1 MFETVA
7 PETFQRRSRRLFYE
21 TLPLSIALHAG
32 AIAAAGVITVWN
44 VVFPT
49 ESPRLIRAYSLVTLP
64 EPPPPPPPPPRAQPP
79 KPVET
84 PPPQEIVAP
93 TIIPDSI
100 PALPDPPPPSLLS
113 LTPAPAP
120 AADTG
125 APGGS
130 ENGQIG
136 GEIGGKLH
144 GAAEHFFPSDG
155 RVHIE
160 RNQSLPLKIV
170 SQEFPIYPEKAKKLQ
185 LEDQVIVRY
194 IIGKKGQ
201 VIDVQI
207 IDHAKDAMFDDATLD
222 AIRKWRFRPMIQDGK
237 PVEVVHEL
245 AVNFVLIRH

>member
-32 AIAAAGVITVWN
+32 AIAAAGVITVWI

-64 EPPPPPPPPPRAQPP
+64 EPPPPPPPPRAQPP
-79 KPVET
+79 EPVET
-84 PPPQEIVAP
+84 PPPQEVVAP
-93 TIIPDSI
+93 TIIPDAI

-120 AADTG
+120 AADAG
-125 APGGS
+125 VPGGS

-160 RNQSLPLKIV
+160 RNQSLPLTIV
-170 SQEFPIYPEKAKKLQ
+170 SQ
-185 LEDQVIVRY
+185 
-194 IIGKKGQ
+194 
-201 VIDVQI
+201 
-207 IDHAKDAMFDDATLD
+207 
-222 AIRKWRFRPMIQDGK
+222 
-237 PVEVVHEL
+237 
-245 AVNFVLIRH
+245 